1 MHVSKN
7 NVLSSAL
14 TSQQSSSST
23 HSLKLIFRFPESAQT
38 LRSLH
43 HQLLDCP
50 SADVP
55 LAHKLRLAR
64 EISKSVSY
72 VHSFA
77 FVHKNIRPESILSF
91 ESSSPHDEH
100 ADDTDTDDDHSCM
113 AAHEPGAT
121 RVHACLVGFDAFRA
135 AGGATMRNGDA
146 LWRPTCTP
154 IPILRPDSR

>member
-38 LRSLH
+38 LRSLR

-77 FVHKNIRPESILSF
+77 FVHKNIRPESISSF
-91 ESSSPHDEH
+91 ESSFH
-100 ADDTDTDDDHSCM
+100 ATDDQIKGGLLLRASNHQWRYRTQTAVNILQIRSSLLGWLLLAM
-113 AAHEPGAT
+113 VVMIMVVVVTGTFMVA
-121 RVHACLVGFDAFRA
+121 RQVGV
-135 AGGATMRNGDA
+135 
-146 LWRPTCTP
+146 
-154 IPILRPDSR
+154 